1 MGQHSAAERS
11 AFMQEITR
19 EIACEH
25 VAAYAEMFRALIMTE
40 QGFLVHCMAGKDRT
54 GFGVAV
60 IQLMLGVSEELV
72 MADYLLT
79 NKARELMTRT
89 RDRMREQGIEIDAA
103 SLEVI
108 TQVKREYLEAALTG
122 LKSEFGGIAGYLEAA
137 AVEPAEQADLRRR
150 LVV

>member
-1 MGQHSAAERS
+1 
-11 AFMQEITR
+11 
-19 EIACEH
+19 
-25 VAAYAEMFRALIMTE
+25 
-40 QGFLVHCMAGKDRT
+40 MAGKDRT

-60 IQLMLGVSEELV
+60 IQLMLGVSEKLV

-79 NKARELMTRT
+79 NEASELMTRT

-122 LKSEFGGIAGYLEAA
+122 LKSEFGGIEGYLEAA
-137 AVEPAEQADLRRR
+137 AVAPSEQAELIRR

>member
-1 MGQHSAAERS
+1 
-11 AFMQEITR
+11 
-19 EIACEH
+19 
-25 VAAYAEMFRALIMTE
+25 
-40 QGFLVHCMAGKDRT
+40 
-54 GFGVAV
+54 
-60 IQLMLGVSEELV
+60 

-79 NKARELMTRT
+79 NEASELMTRT

-122 LKSEFGGIAGYLEAA
+122 MKSEFGGIKGYLEAA
-137 AVEPAEQADLRRR
+137 AVAPSEQAELIRR

>member
-1 MGQHSAAERS
+1 
-11 AFMQEITR
+11 MQEITR

-25 VAAYAEMFRALIMTE
+25 VAAYAQMFRALIATE
-40 QGFLVHCMAGKDRT
+40 RGFLVHCMAGKDRT

-60 IQLMLGVSEELV
+60 IQLMLGVSEQLV

-79 NKARELMTRT
+79 NEASELMTRT
-89 RDRMREQGIEIDAA
+89 RDRMLEQGIEIDAA

-108 TQVKREYLEAALTG
+108 TQVKREYLEAALMG
-122 LKSEFGGIAGYLEAA
+122 LKAEFGGIEGYLEAA
-137 AVEPAEQADLRRR
+137 AVKPAERADLIKR